1 MKLTQKTIDTI
12 ANELAQF
19 VFELFGLYVNEPE
32 KVKDR
37 SDELYQAF
45 KEIDDATVT
54 WPQMGY
60 VLSMLVSNNFEEDE
74 EGKVSIKFGEVPYV

>member
-12 ANELAQF
+12 ANELGGV
-19 VFELFGLYVNEPE
+19 VFELFGLYINEPE

-45 KEIDDATVT
+45 KEIDDATIT
-54 WPQMGY
+54 WSRMGY
-60 VLSMLVSNNFEEDE
+60 VLSMLVSNAFEEDKE
-74 EGKVSIKFGEVPYV
+74 EKVSIKFAEVINV